1 MYKKRINDWQLQKNC
16 KALEKEEILRC
27 LETNRKLGVDLGQ
40 PMVNGRMVKLQ
51 VIERHRKEKRKARSP
66 SPSVIDGRSTKLARP
81 GGPTCSASIS
91 FSRIDDPT
99 DYRNTQNLLFQVDQY
114 YNSKL
119 ENNSH
124 AAWKAW
130 TRSSRERRIKIS
142 YTFQGSTSTCVLNR
156 PWDVFDRYTCAVRL
170 LELDR
175 TREAWRMIQEGA
187 EMVRPLLL
195 QESPDFIT
203 NLLSYLSMESLDP
216 CPGVRMQLLHL
227 ISGMATVVH
236 GNRHPISSVCQ
247 LLQGLHRKRDVMELT
262 TKKLRDVLKHHLGQN
277 HLASL
282 AIQRKICEM
291 LLPRDGDH
299 DVERSLR
306 ELVRLCERFHGR
318 NAYDTRRSLVPLAQM
333 YFLTNRYAEAEDVL
347 VDLLQRGK
355 EWGECDDANIFAKR
369 LQGYIC
375 WNRGNYG
382 TAEALLWSALSA
394 SLLGYGP
401 RDPDTIKV
409 WVGYQTVKNAHQK
422 HQDVS
427 APLSPAPE
435 TLSEIPEKPVRCL
448 LRPRSS
454 SLPPMDRREGETLL
468 VRSACIRHEL

>member
-1 MYKKRINDWQLQKNC
+1 VSLSEAHSISHIPLIRGLRDKMYKKRINDWQLHKNC

-27 LETNRKLGVDLGQ
+27 VETNRKLGVDLGE

-124 AAWKAW
+124 AAWEAW

-156 PWDVFDRYTCAVRL
+156 PCDVFYRYKCAVRL

-203 NLLSYLSMESLDP
+203 
-216 CPGVRMQLLHL
+216 
-227 ISGMATVVH
+227 
-236 GNRHPISSVCQ
+236 
-247 LLQGLHRKRDVMELT
+247 
-262 TKKLRDVLKHHLGQN
+262 
-277 HLASL
+277 
-282 AIQRKICEM
+282 
-291 LLPRDGDH
+291 
-299 DVERSLR
+299 
-306 ELVRLCERFHGR
+306 
-318 NAYDTRRSLVPLAQM
+318 
-333 YFLTNRYAEAEDVL
+333 
-347 VDLLQRGK
+347 DLL
-355 EWGECDDANIFAKR
+355 
-369 LQGYIC
+369 
-375 WNRGNYG
+375 
-382 TAEALLWSALSA
+382 
-394 SLLGYGP
+394 
-401 RDPDTIKV
+401 
-409 WVGYQTVKNAHQK
+409 
-422 HQDVS
+422 
-427 APLSPAPE
+427 
-435 TLSEIPEKPVRCL
+435 
-448 LRPRSS
+448 
-454 SLPPMDRREGETLL
+454 
-468 VRSACIRHEL
+468 